1 MTGCTIVYIG
11 AALFMHIENLSV
23 DRTEKIEFFE
33 AIYFIVVTM
42 TTGSTYT
49 GNTMSIR

>member
-1 MTGCTIVYIG
+1 MTGCTIIYIG

-23 DRTEKIEFFE
+23 DRAEKIEFFE

-42 TTGSTYT
+42 TTGNTHT
-49 GNTMSIR
+49 GHTMSMQ